1 MEITFRDAVT
11 ALHGMGFGALLLLG
25 FSGAFVAFY
34 GLSNAG
40 SGWAPGP
47 RERALIGGYLSL
59 MAAIAWA
66 AVLMGAYVIY
76 PWYRAKP
83 PAGVV
88 DLAAYP
94 QRLLMSNPA
103 TSAWHDIGMEWKEH
117 IAWLAPIGLTAVA
130 FIMSRYGERLR
141 ELKGLRNA
149 TLGLLVLAFAAAGVA
164 GFFGAML
171 NKFAPVRGGADI
183 VLMQEHPAG

>member
-1 MEITFRDAVT
+1 MEMSFRDAVT
-11 ALHGMGFGALLLLG
+11 AIHGMGFGALLLLG
-25 FSGAFVAFY
+25 FSGAFVALY
-34 GLSNAG
+34 VT
-40 SGWAPGP
+40 SGAKGAWTPSR
-47 RERALIGGYLSL
+47 RERVLLGGYVSV

-83 PAGVV
+83 PAGAA

-94 QRLLMSNPA
+94 QRYLMSNPA
-103 TSAWHDIGMEWKEH
+103 MSGWHDLGMEWKEH
-117 IAWLAPIGLTAVA
+117 IAWLAPIGLTAAA
-130 FIMSRYGERLR
+130 FIIWRYGERLR

-149 TLGLLVLAFAAAGVA
+149 ALALLVLAFAAAGVA

-171 NKFAPVRGGADI
+171 NKFAPVRGGADL
-183 VLMQEHPAG
+183 VLMKEHAPG